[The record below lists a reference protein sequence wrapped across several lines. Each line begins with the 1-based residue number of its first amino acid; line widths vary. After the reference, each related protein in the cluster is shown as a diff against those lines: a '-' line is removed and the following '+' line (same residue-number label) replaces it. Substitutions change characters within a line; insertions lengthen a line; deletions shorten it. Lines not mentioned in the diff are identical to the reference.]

1 MTEVALVALR
11 DTGAK
16 GSLYESYD
24 VSAVGEVMFVY
35 SDQTITTYNE
45 SKTRVLNF
53 QRGVPSRG
61 ACPLARLPALA
72 DGGVRPVGCLQ
83 SRSAAA
89 LQIKAKR
96 KEVELN
102 LHGEKRG
109 VYGDGAACEPGR
121 ARVLDSVELKS
132 VRLSPHQRHTSP
144 PSPWPALLR
153 VEETAHFLFQAGK
166 RDCAVSHSVR
176 QTSTDN
182 CGRNRFQA
190 EAKIFMTAKT
200 GIQNLSAIQLAP
212 LKLLLLQQNS
222 LWCICQRGEI
232 IFLKLGKET
241 SRKDK
246 FRLER
251 FGHRS
256 TTIHGNK
263 TRSADV
269 ILRHLTMANSLVI
282 LSRGIPETMASF
294 GVKQFLS
301 DAGCKLVFY
310 AHNVGKGVSI
320 DSTCLLTLFQAISI
334 SPRRS
339 VWAELKVKALRYIS
353 SSTVFCWVL
362 QMLLN
367 IRLPIILTNNN
378 SKRNITK
385 TIDFQY
391 CSAGPHDRDPGSV
404 FAVLRLSHDV
414 LCLALM
420 IWASG
425 SMVFILFRHKQRV
438 HHLHRHSSCRS
449 SPETRASQSILIL
462 VRARRAVIYASY
474 SESCCDGFTRKTIN
488 GDSLLRN
495 AGSARPVCLDEDIK
509 FSHRCCIQ
517 MCKLNTCGQAWGQ

>member
-1 MTEVALVALR
+1 MTT
-11 DTGAK
+11 D
-16 GSLYESYD
+16 
-24 VSAVGEVMFVY
+24 
-35 SDQTITTYNE
+35 
-45 SKTRVLNF
+45 
-53 QRGVPSRG
+53 
-61 ACPLARLPALA
+61 
-72 DGGVRPVGCLQ
+72 
-83 SRSAAA
+83 
-89 LQIKAKR
+89 
-96 KEVELN
+96 
-102 LHGEKRG
+102 
-109 VYGDGAACEPGR
+109 
-121 ARVLDSVELKS
+121 LKFGI
-132 VRLSPHQRHTSP
+132 L
-144 PSPWPALLR
+144 
-153 VEETAHFLFQAGK
+153 FLFQIVIG
-166 RDCAVSHSVR
+166 
-176 QTSTDN
+176 T
-182 CGRNRFQA
+182 
-190 EAKIFMTAKT
+190 T
-200 GIQNLSAIQLAP
+200 GNLS
-212 LKLLLLQQNS
+212 LLFHYISLQFS
-222 LWCICQRGEI
+222 
-232 IFLKLGKET
+232 
-241 SRKDK
+241 
-246 FRLER
+246 
-251 FGHRS
+251 
-256 TTIHGNK
+256 GNK

-462 VRARRAVIYASY
+462 VSAFVFFYTLSSTLHVCMALTRGCTWWLVTASA
-474 SESCCDGFTRKTIN
+474 FIN
-488 GDSLLRN
+488 ACFPFASPFILLSREHW
-495 AGSARPVCLDEDIK
+495 ASRFIWK
-509 FSHRCCIQ
+509 
-517 MCKLNTCGQAWGQ
+517 K